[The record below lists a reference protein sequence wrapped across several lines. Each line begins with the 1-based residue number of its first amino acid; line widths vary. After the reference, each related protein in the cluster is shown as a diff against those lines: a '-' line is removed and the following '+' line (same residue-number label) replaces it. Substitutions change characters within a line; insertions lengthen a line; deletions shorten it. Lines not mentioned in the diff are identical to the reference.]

1 MEWKNINLK
10 PEDGGVWVLTM
21 NRPQSLNA
29 LNQETISELDQAVQF
44 LMEKKPMEARA
55 LVITGSGE
63 KAFVAGAD
71 IKEMVGLDTDQA
83 KFFAEKGQ
91 KVFRNI
97 EMLRMPVIAA
107 VNGFALGGGLELA
120 LSCDFIYASENAKF
134 GLPEVSLGLM
144 PGFGGCVRLARVVGL
159 NKARE
164 MTMTG
169 DMVSAADALQ
179 VGLVQKVLPSAELMG
194 QALKTASTILSRG
207 PVAVASVKRVVLDG
221 FDLPVDGA
229 LALEADSFGKLF
241 QNKDSREGM
250 TAFTEKRKAQFQGN

>member
-1 MEWKNINLK
+1 MEFKNINLK
-10 PEDGGVWVLTM
+10 SEEGGVWVLTM
-21 NRPQSLNA
+21 NRPQALNA
-29 LNQETISELDQAVQF
+29 LNLETIGELDQAIQF
-44 LMEKKPMEARA
+44 LMEKSPMEARA
-55 LVITGSGE
+55 LIITGSGE

-71 IKEMVGLDTDQA
+71 IKEMVALSAEQA
-83 KFFAEKGQ
+83 KTFAEKGQ
-91 KVFRNI
+91 RVFRNL

-169 DMVSAADALQ
+169 DMISAAEAQQ
-179 VGLVQKVLPSAELMG
+179 VGLVQKVLPATELMG
-194 QALKTASTILSRG
+194 QVMKTISTLSARG
-207 PVAVASVKRVVLDG
+207 PLAVAAVKRVVLDG
-221 FDLPVDGA
+221 YDLAADGA
-229 LALEADSFGKLF
+229 LALEAERFGKLF
-241 QNKDSREGM
+241 QLNDSREGM
-250 TAFTEKRKAQFQGN
+250 KAFVEKRKAQFQGN